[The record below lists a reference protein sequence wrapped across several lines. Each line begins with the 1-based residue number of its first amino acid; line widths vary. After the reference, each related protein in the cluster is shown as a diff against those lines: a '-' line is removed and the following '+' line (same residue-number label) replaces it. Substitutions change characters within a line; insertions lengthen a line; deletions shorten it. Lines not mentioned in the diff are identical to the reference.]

1 MLSGQVRNCNAL
13 RSRQNRARQ
22 SAQASNHLVIKEV
35 RDYRAELFRKSKGG
49 ISPNVGRWLLFATF
63 QFVRNHIYSSYL
75 NYWMRRYLP
84 IVFLLGLC
92 VPGDV
97 FAQAMLS
104 AATGKPPSADGAVP
118 TYSFALPGGT
128 SVPTLGMGAVLP
140 LMSPELA
147 LSTYQRRAVQQAGD
161 LAAYSAVTVI
171 RAELPDTSQQGEFE
185 LQRKFEA
192 PHTLQFTPVH
202 FTGDG
207 FVKSN
212 VITRLL
218 QSEVDHVQKDDPALT
233 AISPTNYK
241 FSYKGASNVENRM
254 VHVFQVKPHKKRPGL
269 FKGRIY
275 LDAHTGTLVRVEGNV
290 VKSPSFFVKHIEF
303 LQDFADVQSFT
314 LPIHIHSEAKAR
326 IVGRTIV
333 DIFHRDYQPV
343 PAATTQTASQVP
355 AL

>member
-1 MLSGQVRNCNAL
+1 MKRHTL
-13 RSRQNRARQ
+13 
-22 SAQASNHLVIKEV
+22 
-35 RDYRAELFRKSKGG
+35 
-49 ISPNVGRWLLFATF
+49 
-63 QFVRNHIYSSYL
+63 
-75 NYWMRRYLP
+75 
-84 IVFLLGLC
+84 IVLLLGLC
-92 VPGDV
+92 VPGEV
-97 FAQAMLS
+97 FAQAMFS
-104 AATGKPPSADGAVP
+104 ATTGAAPVADGAMPIYSLVP
-118 TYSFALPGGT
+118 AGSQPAPAIGA
-128 SVPTLGMGAVLP
+128 SAVLP
-140 LMSPELA
+140 TMSPELA
-147 LSTYQRRAVQQAGD
+147 LSTYQHRAAQQAAE

-233 AISPTNYK
+233 AISPANYK
-241 FSYKGASNVENRM
+241 FSYKGASSVQDRL
-254 VHVFQVKPHKKRPGL
+254 VHVYQVKPHRKRPGL

-275 LDAHTGTLVRVEGNV
+275 LDAHTGALVRAEGSI

-303 LQDFADVQSFT
+303 LQEFADVQSFT
-314 LPIHIHSEAKAR
+314 LPIHIHSVAKAR

-333 DIFHRDYQPV
+333 DIVHRDYQAV
-343 PAATTQTASQVP
+343 PAVTTQTASQVP

>member
-1 MLSGQVRNCNAL
+1 MFPASG
-13 RSRQNRARQ
+13 
-22 SAQASNHLVIKEV
+22 
-35 RDYRAELFRKSKGG
+35 
-49 ISPNVGRWLLFATF
+49 
-63 QFVRNHIYSSYL
+63 
-75 NYWMRRYLP
+75 
-84 IVFLLGLC
+84 
-92 VPGDV
+92 PGV
-97 FAQAMLS
+97 S
-104 AATGKPPSADGAVP
+104 AAAPREAPAILLAADGQSTPVLNGPA
-118 TYSFALPGGT
+118 TLP
-128 SVPTLGMGAVLP
+128 V
-140 LMSPELA
+140 MSPELA
-147 LSTYQRRAVQQAGD
+147 LATYQYRTTQQAAQ

-171 RAELPDTSQQGEFE
+171 RAELPETSQEGEFE

-233 AISPTNYK
+233 AISLANYK
-241 FSYKGASNVENRM
+241 FSYKGASHVQNRL
-254 VHVFQVKPHKKRPGL
+254 VHVYQVKPHKKHPGL

-275 LDAHTGTLVRVEGNV
+275 LDAHTGALVRAEGSV

-303 LQDFADVQSFT
+303 LQDFAEVQSFT
-314 LPIHIHSEAKAR
+314 LPIHMHSEAKAR

-333 DIFHRDYQPV
+333 DIVHRDYQPI
-343 PAATTQTASQVP
+343 PATATQTASQVP

>member
-1 MLSGQVRNCNAL
+1 
-13 RSRQNRARQ
+13 
-22 SAQASNHLVIKEV
+22 
-35 RDYRAELFRKSKGG
+35 
-49 ISPNVGRWLLFATF
+49 
-63 QFVRNHIYSSYL
+63 
-75 NYWMRRYLP
+75 MRRATL
-84 IVFLLGLC
+84 IVFLLGFGW
-92 VPGDV
+92 PRGV
-97 FAQAMLS
+97 FAQAMFPAS
-104 AATGKPPSADGAVP
+104 GPSVSTGAPGEAPAILLAADGQSTAVLNTTP
-118 TYSFALPGGT
+118 
-128 SVPTLGMGAVLP
+128 VLP

-147 LSTYQRRAVQQAGD
+147 LATYQYRTAQQCAQ

-171 RAELPDTSQQGEFE
+171 RAELPETAQQGEFE

-192 PHTLQFTPVH
+192 PHSLQFTPVH

-233 AISPTNYK
+233 AISMANYK
-241 FSYKGASNVENRM
+241 FSYKGASHVQDRL
-254 VHVFQVKPHKKRPGL
+254 VHVYQVKPHKKHPGL

-275 LDAHTGTLVRVEGNV
+275 LDAHTGALVRAEGSV

-303 LQDFADVQSFT
+303 LQDFAEVQSFT
-314 LPIHIHSEAKAR
+314 LPIHMHSEAKAR

-333 DIFHRDYQPV
+333 DIVHRDYQPI
-343 PAATTQTASQVP
+343 PATATQTASQVP

>member
-1 MLSGQVRNCNAL
+1 
-13 RSRQNRARQ
+13 
-22 SAQASNHLVIKEV
+22 
-35 RDYRAELFRKSKGG
+35 
-49 ISPNVGRWLLFATF
+49 
-63 QFVRNHIYSSYL
+63 
-75 NYWMRRYLP
+75 MRRSTL
-84 IVFLLGLC
+84 IVLLLGLLA
-92 VPGDV
+92 PGGA
-97 FAQAMLS
+97 FAQPMLS
-104 AATGKPPSADGAVP
+104 AATGVTPVAGGAMPLSSLVP
-118 TYSFALPGGT
+118 TSDQP
-128 SVPTLGMGAVLP
+128 VPTLKASEVLP

-147 LSTYQRRAVQQAGD
+147 LAAYQHRAAQQAAA

-171 RAELPDTSQQGEFE
+171 RAELPDTSQQGEYE

-192 PHTLQFTPVH
+192 PHSLQFTPVH

-233 AISPTNYK
+233 AISPANYK
-241 FSYKGASNVENRM
+241 FAYKSASNIENRV
-254 VHVFQVKPHKKRPGL
+254 VHVFQAKPHKKRVGL

-275 LDAHTGTLVRVEGNV
+275 LDAYTGALVRAEGSL

-303 LQDFADVQSFT
+303 VQQFADIQSFT
-314 LPIHIHSEAKAR
+314 LPIRMHSEAKAR

-333 DIFHRDYQPV
+333 DIVHRDYQPV
-343 PAATTQTASQVP
+343 PATNTQTASQVP

>member
-1 MLSGQVRNCNAL
+1 
-13 RSRQNRARQ
+13 
-22 SAQASNHLVIKEV
+22 
-35 RDYRAELFRKSKGG
+35 
-49 ISPNVGRWLLFATF
+49 
-63 QFVRNHIYSSYL
+63 
-75 NYWMRRYLP
+75 MRRSIL
-84 IVFLLGLC
+84 IVLLLGLLA
-92 VPGDV
+92 PGV
-97 FAQAMLS
+97 LFAQAMLS
-104 AATGKPPSADGAVP
+104 AATGVTPVADGAMPLSSLVP
-118 TYSFALPGGT
+118 TSDQPVPALKA
-128 SVPTLGMGAVLP
+128 SEVLP

-147 LSTYQRRAVQQAGD
+147 LATYQHRAAQQAAA

-192 PHTLQFTPVH
+192 PHSLQFTPLH

-207 FVKSN
+207 FVKNN

-233 AISPTNYK
+233 AISPANYK
-241 FSYKGASNVENRM
+241 FSYKGASNIENRM
-254 VHVFQVKPHKKRPGL
+254 VHVFQVKPQKKRVGL

-275 LDAHTGTLVRVEGNV
+275 LDAYTGALVRAEGSL

-303 LQDFADVQSFT
+303 VQQFADIQSFT
-314 LPIHIHSEAKAR
+314 LPIRMHSEAKAR

-333 DIFHRDYQPV
+333 DIVHRDYQPV
-343 PAATTQTASQVP
+343 PATNTQTASQVP